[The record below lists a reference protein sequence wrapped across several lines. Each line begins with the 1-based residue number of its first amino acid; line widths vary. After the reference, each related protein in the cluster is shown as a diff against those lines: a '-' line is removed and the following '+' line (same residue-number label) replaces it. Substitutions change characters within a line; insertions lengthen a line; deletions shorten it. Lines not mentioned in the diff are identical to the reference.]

1 MSAISN
7 FSIRRPIFVTM
18 VSLIVI
24 ILGLVALMKLPVD
37 MMPDVTFP
45 AVTVSATY
53 QDASPEDVEE
63 LVTRPIEEGVS
74 AVPGVKEIRSSSSEG
89 RSTVR
94 VSFEWGTDIDAATND
109 VRDRID
115 RIVNA
120 LPDDVDRP
128 RLMKFDAASAPV
140 AMLGCASDLDPVK
153 LRDFIEDQIEPILE
167 RVDGVGNVN
176 ILGGRKREIHVN
188 LYPEKIKALKI
199 STKNVL
205 NVLNKQNLT
214 APAGTIDSGNYEV
227 LLRTPGE
234 YESLDEIR
242 ETVVDVR
249 NGSTIRIKDIADV
262 EDSWEK
268 ETTSVHINGKNGI
281 RIMVFKQ
288 SDRNTVQVVRGV
300 EKAMARINQ
309 EYPQINIQILRTNAE
324 FINNSIR
331 NVGDSAWQGGL
342 LAVVV
347 ILFFLRNLAA
357 TFVIGTS
364 IPISIIATFA
374 LIYFTGYTLNIMTLG
389 GLALGVGML
398 VDNSIVVLE
407 NINRVRDEEKLGN
420 IQAAEKGTDEVATPI
435 LASTLT
441 TLVIFL
447 PMFFV
452 EGMVGIMFSE
462 LASVI
467 CFSLMSS
474 YVTAITLVPMLTAQ
488 LGEVG
493 RRRMERMGVTEVRH
507 GALYNGIGR
516 FLDSLSSAYRSFLI
530 HCLHHWLRVTCIVVA
545 LVALSFGLWRMIG
558 SEIMP
563 ETDESEIRVRVDLDV
578 GTRVGITSDLAAEVE
593 RFIMENV
600 PEYDKMQ
607 SNIGGSVWMGSAA
620 HTSTMT
626 VYLVKPKYRKRSSE
640 EVATDLRKLLAGRY
654 PGAKVRVEQ
663 SLGFF
668 NRMMGGGADSR
679 LEIDIRGYD
688 METGD
693 ELARQAQEVMLG
705 IPGVT
710 DVRISRESGTPEQLF
725 GIDRTKASTL
735 GLDVNTI
742 ADFLETSVAGV
753 SSTNYREA
761 GDEYKIVVKIKD
773 SDHRRLDEIH
783 DLLVTNDKGELI
795 NLRNVTK
802 THAHKGAVR
811 IDRKD
816 KERVVTLYCNF
827 DNKDTSIGE
836 LIKAAQPELDKI
848 LRPEGFSIRPSG
860 NWDDQVKTFRD
871 MMLMFVLAIVLVY
884 MVMACQYESLKD
896 PFVVMFSVP
905 LAAIGVLVMLFVTN
919 TTINME
925 SAIGCIMLA
934 GIVVN
939 NAIILVDEIK
949 QLRQE
954 NLTIYNAILEAGR
967 RRLRPIL
974 MTTLTTVLGL
984 IPMALALGEGGEST
998 APLARAVIGGLSSST
1013 LVTLIFI
1020 PIVYM
1025 VFSGGLKE
1033 LKEIKAMEK
1042 AQKQK

>member
-1 MSAISN
+1 MSAIAS

-18 VSLIVI
+18 ISLIVI

-37 MMPDVTFP
+37 MMPDITFP

-140 AMLGCASDLDPVK
+140 ALLGCASDLDPVK

-199 STKNVL
+199 STKTVL

-214 APAGTIDSGNYEV
+214 APAGTIDSGNYEI

-281 RIMVFKQ
+281 RVMVFKQ
-288 SDRNTVQVVRGV
+288 SDRNTVQVVEGV
-300 EKAMARINQ
+300 EKAMKRINE
-309 EYPQINIQILRTNAE
+309 EYPQINIQVLRTNAE

-331 NVGDSAWQGGL
+331 NVGDAAWQGGL
-342 LAVVV
+342 LAVIV
-347 ILFFLRNLAA
+347 ILFFLRNWAA

-420 IQAAEKGTDEVATPI
+420 LEAADKGTSEVATPI

-467 CFSLMSS
+467 CFSLLSS

-488 LGEVG
+488 LGEVS
-493 RRRMERMGVTEVRH
+493 RRRMERLGIKEVKH
-507 GALYNGIGR
+507 GFIYNGIGR
-516 FLDSLSSAYRSFLI
+516 FLDSLSVAYKSFLI
-530 HCLHHWLRVTCIVVA
+530 HCLHHWLRVTCIVVT
-545 LVALSFGLWRMIG
+545 LVVICFGLWQLIG

-578 GTRVGITSDLAAEVE
+578 GTRVGITNELAAEVE
-593 RFIMENV
+593 AFIMENV
-600 PEYDKMQ
+600 PEFDKMQ

-626 VYLVKPKYRKRSSE
+626 
-640 EVATDLRKLLAGRY
+640 
-654 PGAKVRVEQ
+654 
-663 SLGFF
+663 
-668 NRMMGGGADSR
+668 
-679 LEIDIRGYD
+679 
-688 METGD
+688 
-693 ELARQAQEVMLG
+693 
-705 IPGVT
+705 
-710 DVRISRESGTPEQLF
+710 
-725 GIDRTKASTL
+725 
-735 GLDVNTI
+735 
-742 ADFLETSVAGV
+742 
-753 SSTNYREA
+753 
-761 GDEYKIVVKIKD
+761 
-773 SDHRRLDEIH
+773 
-783 DLLVTNDKGELI
+783 
-795 NLRNVTK
+795 
-802 THAHKGAVR
+802 
-811 IDRKD
+811 DRKS
-816 KERVVTLYCNF
+816 VV
-827 DNKDTSIGE
+827 
-836 LIKAAQPELDKI
+836 
-848 LRPEGFSIRPSG
+848 
-860 NWDDQVKTFRD
+860 
-871 MMLMFVLAIVLVY
+871 
-884 MVMACQYESLKD
+884 
-896 PFVVMFSVP
+896 
-905 LAAIGVLVMLFVTN
+905 
-919 TTINME
+919 
-925 SAIGCIMLA
+925 
-934 GIVVN
+934 
-939 NAIILVDEIK
+939 
-949 QLRQE
+949 
-954 NLTIYNAILEAGR
+954 
-967 RRLRPIL
+967 
-974 MTTLTTVLGL
+974 
-984 IPMALALGEGGEST
+984 
-998 APLARAVIGGLSSST
+998 
-1013 LVTLIFI
+1013 
-1020 PIVYM
+1020 
-1025 VFSGGLKE
+1025 
-1033 LKEIKAMEK
+1033 
-1042 AQKQK
+1042 